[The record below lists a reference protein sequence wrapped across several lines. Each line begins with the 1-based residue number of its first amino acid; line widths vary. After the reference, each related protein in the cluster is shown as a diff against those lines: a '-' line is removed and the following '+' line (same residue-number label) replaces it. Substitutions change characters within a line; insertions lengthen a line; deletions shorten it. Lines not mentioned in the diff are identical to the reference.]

1 MELATLFDHGL
12 EQISRYGLRVAFALL
27 VIVVGVQ
34 LARRLAR
41 VLERRLLAGRIDR
54 LLADFAA
61 TALTVG
67 GAILVAVAA
76 LQMVGIPTSSFL
88 AALGAA
94 GLAIGLALKDSLAQL
109 AAGVVLMVLRP
120 FRAGEYVVA
129 AGQEGTIESV
139 HLFQTVLRAA
149 DNRMITLP
157 NGSIT
162 AQPIINVS
170 RCPTRRADLNL
181 WVASDTDV
189 AAALAALRGV
199 VAGDARIF
207 DTPAPLVLAGDLGE
221 RGLLLLVQVW
231 ARAADLGGVKS
242 DLIGRVQRALD
253 QAGIRLVGPSQP
265 LLRWTGP
272 APRQAAEEERHG
284 DDEG

>member
-1 MELATLFDHGL
+1 MELTVTIDRWL
-12 EQISRYGLRVAFALL
+12 EEIGRYGLRVAFALL
-27 VIVVGVQ
+27 LILVGVQ

-41 VLERRLLAGRIDR
+41 LLERRLLARRIDR

-61 TALTVG
+61 TALTIG
-67 GAILVAVAA
+67 GALLVAVAA

-162 AQPIINVS
+162 GQPIINVS
-170 RCPTRRADLNL
+170 RGATRRADLNL
-181 WVASDTDV
+181 WVAPDAKV
-189 AAALAALRGV
+189 ADALAALRGA
-199 VAGDARIF
+199 VAGDARIL
-207 DTPAPLVLAGDLGE
+207 DAPAPLVLAGDLGE

-231 ARAADLGGVKS
+231 AKASDLGNVKS
-242 DLIGRVQRALD
+242 ELIGRIQLALD
-253 QAGIRLVGPSQP
+253 EAGVRLVGPSQP
-265 LLRWTGP
+265 IVRWTGE
-272 APRQAAEEERHG
+272 APREAAVPGR
-284 DDEG
+284 DDG

>member
-1 MELATLFDHGL
+1 MDVATLVDRWLDEIG
-12 EQISRYGLRVAFALL
+12 RYGLRVAIALL
-27 VIVVGVQ
+27 LILVGLQV
-34 LARRLAR
+34 ARRLAR
-41 VLERRLLAGRIDR
+41 VLERRLLARRIDR
-54 LLADFAA
+54 LLADFAG
-61 TALTVG
+61 TALSVG
-67 GAILVAVAA
+67 GAIVVVVAA

-170 RCPTRRADLNL
+170 RCATRRADLNL
-181 WVASDTDV
+181 WVAPDSKV
-189 AAALAALRGV
+189 ADALAALRAAVG
-199 VAGDARIF
+199 GDARILEK
-207 DTPAPLVLAGDLGE
+207 PSPVILAGDLGE

-231 ARAADLGGVKS
+231 ANAADLGGVKS
-242 DLIGRVQRALD
+242 ELIGRVQLALD
-253 QAGIRLVGPSQP
+253 EAGVRLVGPSQP
-265 LLRWTGP
+265 FVRL
-272 APRQAAEEERHG
+272 ADAAADAGARDRPDPDG
-284 DDEG
+284 

>member
-41 VLERRLLAGRIDR
+41 VLERRLLARRIDR

-189 AAALAALRGV
+189 AAALAALRGA

-231 ARAADLGGVKS
+231 VRAADLGGVKS
-242 DLIGRVQRALD
+242 DLVGRVQRALD